1 MGEAS
6 PTDRERL
13 SAVRAHADQTMRY
26 YATAYR
32 REDDGNRQ
40 LMNVYVAIMANVIAL
55 IEGDRLDD
63 RGMLESRERIIRR
76 YLEQA
81 KSDPFESGNCSFC
94 GERPVVAW
102 FEGPSFTTFVRHS
115 IDVRAEEAWLSCATC
130 LTLVERDDRDGLA
143 RRGAERL
150 RRRRPADVDLHVA
163 ERIERDHQQKLF
175 WQPRDQA

>member
-26 YATAYR
+26 HATAYLR
-32 REDDGNRQ
+32 TDEDDRQ
-40 LMNVYVAIMANVIAL
+40 PVGASMAITANVIPL

-63 RGMLESRERIIRR
+63 RGMLESREKIIHR

-81 KSDPFESGNCSFC
+81 KSDPFEPGNCSSC
-94 GERPVVAW
+94 GEPPVVAW
-102 FEGPSFTTFVRHS
+102 FEGPTFTTFVRRS
-115 IDVRAEEAWLSCATC
+115 TDVRAEEAWLSCATC

-143 RRGAERL
+143 RRGADRL
-150 RRRRPADVDLHVA
+150 RARSTNDVGDDTALRFA
-163 ERIERDHQQKLF
+163 CQHQDEVF
-175 WQPRDQA
+175 WQPRERA

>member
-13 SAVRAHADQTMRY
+13 RAVLAHADQTVRY
-26 YATAYR
+26 YATAYL
-32 REDDGNRQ
+32 REDEGDRQ
-40 LMNVYVAIMANVIAL
+40 LMSAYMAIAANVIAL

-63 RGMLESRERIIRR
+63 RGMLESREKIIHR

-81 KSDPFESGNCSFC
+81 KSDPFEPGNCSFC
-94 GERPVVAW
+94 GTRPVVAW
-102 FEGPSFTTFVRHS
+102 FEGPTFTTFVRRS
-115 IDVRAEEAWLSCATC
+115 TDVRAEEAWLACATC
-130 LTLVERDDRDGLA
+130 LSLVEADDRDALA

-150 RRRRPADVDLHVA
+150 RRRRPTDVDRHVA
-163 ERIERDHQQKLF
+163 EKIERDHQKKVF